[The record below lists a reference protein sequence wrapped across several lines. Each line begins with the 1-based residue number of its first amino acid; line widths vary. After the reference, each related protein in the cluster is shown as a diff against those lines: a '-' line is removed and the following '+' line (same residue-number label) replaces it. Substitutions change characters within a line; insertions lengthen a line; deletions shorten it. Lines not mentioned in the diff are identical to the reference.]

1 MEGDDMDLAEITL
14 TFESLLHF
22 LHILSV
28 VVWVGG
34 VLALNVLAVRVGRG
48 PDRSVQA
55 ALLALSDTYGR
66 AVIAPAG
73 VLTLITGLLLVGEE
87 DLAFSTFWVAWGLV
101 GLFVSVILGATLIRA
116 TQADLRRL
124 TESPSPDDTRR
135 LAGQRRAAVLYAIN
149 VLILL
154 SIVWAMIFKPTV

>member
-1 MEGDDMDLAEITL
+1 MDLAEVTL
-14 TFESLLHF
+14 TYESLLHF

-28 VVWVGG
+28 IVWIGG
-34 VLALNVLAVRVGRG
+34 VISLNVLAVRVGRG
-48 PDRSVQA
+48 PDRAVQA
-55 ALLALSDTYGR
+55 ALLGLSDTYGR

-73 VLTLITGLLLVGEE
+73 VLTLITGLLLVGQE
-87 DLAFSTFWVAWGLV
+87 DLAFSTLWVAWGLV

-124 TESPSPDDTRR
+124 TESPSTDDARR
-135 LAGQRRAAVLYAIN
+135 LAGQRRAAVLYGIN

>member
-1 MEGDDMDLAEITL
+1 MEGEDMDLAEITL
-14 TFESLLHF
+14 TFESLLLF

-34 VLALNVLAVRVGRG
+34 VLALNVLAMRAGRG

-55 ALLALSDTYGR
+55 ALLGLSDTYGR

-124 TESPSPDDTRR
+124 TESPSLDDTRR

-154 SIVWAMIFKPTV
+154 SILWAMIFKPTV

>member
-1 MEGDDMDLAEITL
+1 MNVAEITF

-22 LHILSV
+22 LHIFSV
-28 VVWVGG
+28 IVWVGG
-34 VLALNVLAVRVGRG
+34 VIALNVLAVRVGRG
-48 PDRSVQA
+48 PDRGVQA
-55 ALLALSDTYGR
+55 ALLGLSDTYGR

-87 DLAFSTFWVAWGLV
+87 DLAFSTFWAAWGLV

-124 TESPSPDDTRR
+124 TEGPSPDDTRR
-135 LAGQRRAAVLYAIN
+135 LARQRRAAVLYAIN

-154 SIVWAMIFKPTV
+154 SVVWAMVFKPTI